1 MALDNPEYDVA
12 ISFLAKDEAIAE
24 AFYRG
29 LSETLGVFYY
39 PKNQEDL
46 AGTDGMETM
55 RKPFLEDSR
64 VMVVLYREQWGK
76 TRWTAIEETAI
87 KEACFNGGWKRLFF
101 VALEKTGLLPNWLPE
116 YYVRYNFEEF
126 GIDQAIGI
134 IKSRVLENGG
144 QLSPMTPL
152 KKAELLRID
161 EQYRYD
167 KSRMDSPEGLAQ
179 ILEKVKEL
187 FKEIYAGCEELN
199 TQGHQQ
205 IVCESNYQ
213 NRATDQAIFLINE
226 QVSITVVWHQLYFG
240 RLENSGLYLRE
251 FNGRIL
257 LPSEL
262 GHFMQ
267 LRPPDQIREI
277 EYEPELSRSR
287 EYGWTLK
294 RKSQGF
300 ISSKEL
306 ATKCILQFM
315 ELMEKMANGKIRRP
329 KMY

>member
-1 MALDNPEYDVA
+1 MPLDDPQYDVA

-29 LSETLGVFYY
+29 LSETLSVFYY

-46 AGTDGMETM
+46 AATDGMETM

-64 VMVVLYREQWGK
+64 VMVVLYRDQWGK

-101 VALEKTGLLPNWLPE
+101 VALDKGSILPKWLPE

-126 GIDQAIGI
+126 GLDQAIGI

-144 QLSPMTPL
+144 TLSPITPL

-161 EQYRYD
+161 EEYRYD
-167 KSRMDSPEGLAQ
+167 KSRMDSPEGLAE

-187 FKEIYAGCEELN
+187 FSEIHAACIEITGHSLQSITCEIN
-199 TQGHQQ
+199 FQD
-205 IVCESNYQ
+205 
-213 NRATDQAIFLINE
+213 RAIDQALFLINGH
-226 QVSITVVWHQLYFG
+226 VSMTVVWHQLHFG
-240 RLENSGLYLRE
+240 RLERSGLFVRE
-251 FNGRIL
+251 FNGRLL

-262 GHFMQ
+262 GQFMQ
-267 LRPPDQIREI
+267 LRPPDKVGEI
-277 EYEPELSRSR
+277 EYAPELSRSR
-287 EYGWTLK
+287 EYGWK
-294 RKSQGF
+294 RKKNLEGF
-300 ISSKEL
+300 LSSKEL
-306 ATKCILQFM
+306 ARKCVLQFL
-315 ELMEKMANGKIRRP
+315 ELIEKMASGKIRRP
-329 KMY
+329 TLY